1 MITKAI
7 PFQPPSNSRRPKRAL
22 IDYKILSLSLLLLV
36 LLELESELES
46 ESESELRRANFLSFF
61 LSYNVYKRS

>member
-22 IDYKILSLSLLLLV
+22 IDYKILSLSLLV